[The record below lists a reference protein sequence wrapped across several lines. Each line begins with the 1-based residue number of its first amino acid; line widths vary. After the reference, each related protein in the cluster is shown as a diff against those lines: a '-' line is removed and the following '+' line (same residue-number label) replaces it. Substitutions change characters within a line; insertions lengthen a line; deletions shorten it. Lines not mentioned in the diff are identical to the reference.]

1 MATTAGTSDKRLIPL
16 DAPPLG
22 HIPSFDGFRG
32 VFILVV
38 VLYHAEVMEFL
49 RGAPI
54 LIDWFFVSSG
64 FLITS
69 LLLDEANR
77 QGSVSLRSFY
87 TKRVLRLFPA
97 MYAMLAVF
105 SVIAILGVLLLE
117 DPEGL
122 SNWWVDVLGGGL
134 YVYNFIAAVDP
145 EAVTG
150 AIGHIWSLTVE
161 EQFYFVWP
169 LLLAA
174 VLRSATRRADRRLF
188 IGAIAF
194 VALCFFLRGH
204 FQYVVQINGDSVT
217 FIDEDDPTWQGIVYR
232 LAAFRPDMIV
242 YGSLMAILAR
252 RVSRPLRGS
261 FRRTMSVVGPLCWA
275 CFFAVMLLGNR
286 VSGFELWGGWGYQ
299 VGLLAIGPATL
310 DLFFRQDSL
319 FARTFSWEPIR
330 WIGIRT
336 YGIYLWHILPLI
348 LVLPLISESYG
359 VQKLVLGLIGSAMG
373 VAAGLASYRYIERR
387 FLSMKDRV
395 DRLGRVRAT
404 TTEGSA
410 TEGSTT
416 EGSATDGGATDR
428 STTEGGTAER

>member
-1 MATTAGTSDKRLIPL
+1 MATTAGTPEKRWIPL

-38 VLYHAEVMEFL
+38 VLYHAEVLAFL

-69 LLLDEANR
+69 LLLDEQNR
-77 QGSVSLRSFY
+77 AGSVSLRNFY

-105 SVIAILGVLLLE
+105 SVMAIIGMLVLP

-134 YVYNFIAAVDP
+134 YVYNFVAAADP
-145 EAVTG
+145 QLLTG

-169 LLLAA
+169 LLLAL
-174 VLRSATRRADRRLF
+174 VLRRATRRADSRLLVGAVVF
-188 IGAIAF
+188 IA
-194 VALCFFLRGH
+194 VCFFLRAH
-204 FQYVVQINGDSVT
+204 FQDMVIIKGDNVT
-217 FIDEDDPTWQGIVYR
+217 FTDENDPTWQGFTYR
-232 LAAFRPDMIV
+232 MAATRPDMIV
-242 YGSLMAILAR
+242 YGSLMAVFAR
-252 RVSRPLRGS
+252 RAARPISDR
-261 FRRTMSVVGPLCWA
+261 FRRIMSVVGPLCWA
-275 CFFAVMLLGNR
+275 WFFTVMALGNR
-286 VSGFELWGGWGYQ
+286 AAGFDLWGGWAYQ
-299 VGLLAIGPATL
+299 LGLLCIGPATL
-310 DLFFRQDSL
+310 DLFFRRDSL
-319 FARTFSWEPIR
+319 FARTFSWAPVR

-336 YGIYLWHILPLI
+336 YGIYLWHVIPLILILPLI
-348 LVLPLISESYG
+348 SGSYG
-359 VQKLVLGLIGSAMG
+359 AQKLALGLFGSALG
-373 VAAGLASYRYIERR
+373 VLAGLASYRYIERR

-395 DRLGRVRAT
+395 DRVGRTSEVRS
-404 TTEGSA
+404 G
-410 TEGSTT
+410 
-416 EGSATDGGATDR
+416 
-428 STTEGGTAER
+428 ERR